1 MKKKGKVCRRLTK
14 CVASLLSA
22 AMLIQTFGVP
32 AWENGKVTMRD
43 TVITAEAAA
52 PRMTIEQMKQKFP
65 HGAYWNH
72 IVTYNNHQDANPNY
86 YEPCNNENGYTWQ
99 PCASHSRRASI
110 GQADCN
116 AITPAASQCCGFAN
130 KVAKDVYGAD
140 PRYNWPQT
148 TNRGSIKSGDVIHY
162 YGAGAD
168 ASWGH
173 WVIVIGTSGDNL
185 ILGECNIG
193 SNCKISW
200 GRYLNRY
207 SPSSMTIYSAPYDWS
222 TASISKPAAPGN
234 LKIGAADLGI
244 GDSLSVSWSA
254 PAGAT
259 GYNVQLQCTTN
270 SAYNQTKSVG
280 GTSTSFILN
289 HSGTYRIQVS
299 ANNSAGSSSVVTSG
313 NCVVHPNV
321 TVTYKDYDGSVIKT
335 QSVKY
340 GGNSSNPLAPTREGY
355 TFQGWSHDGKNLTKD
370 TVITA
375 QYKINTYTVKFVD
388 YKGEQIGE
396 SQRIEHGKSAAAPEE
411 IPAAPGYVFSSWNTD
426 AYKCVTG
433 NLTVQATYVW
443 ENVDLPI
450 ITEIKS
456 AARNE
461 EKTGYNITVKM
472 TNFPSDFTKGK
483 IVTTLKTAQG
493 KMVASEI
500 DAVSFPVSGELEKEI
515 FVLYSGVATQ
525 VEVSMIGVV
534 DDDTTGT
541 PKSKAVSGIVDIGNE
556 WSEWSGEEVTDDN
569 VIKESRTEYRYK
581 DKKVIKAVSQPST
594 PSGYTYESY
603 SKTGTYTA
611 WGAWSGWSTNAYYNS
626 TLVNAESA
634 TFYRYYAFVCPHCG
648 ARDPY
653 SGNCSNCGGGGLYWV
668 EDWGITSGY
677 AYGYQAMDSAKGR
690 IYWNNNY
697 WYFEFNGASN
707 GGGGTGQPT
716 RTQWRYRT
724 RQEYNNYVYW
734 QTDFSDWQPEK
745 VTASN
750 DRKVE
755 TRTAYRYKTNSA
767 EATCYNYKRY
777 KYQNLNNGE
786 TYYTYSSVYPDSMG
800 YVGEWEYKTTFE
812 ELEKVSTVDGNI
824 DLYNGIGEN
833 SWYRAD
839 VNDQGDMT
847 VYEGSQ
853 SMEDQTGT
861 KRVIEGTVLDAAGK
875 SATLMVYKGKNED
888 PTASQLEYVG
898 QTTIGEDGKYYFEFI
913 TKEEPTAEI
922 GDFVVT
928 LGIEGATNYINLD
941 VIEAPKA
948 TYTVQFVDDE
958 GKTIDTQQVLEG
970 ENAKAPEAP
979 AKEGYEFVGW
989 DTGLNNVR
997 DNLTV
1002 TATYKKQVYTVVFV
1016 DWDNTT
1022 LEIAQFEYGDELSID
1037 KIPEQEGKE
1046 FSKWITQEGEE
1057 ALKVTQNMI
1066 VTASYVD
1073 ARYLVKFLD
1082 WDGEVIS
1089 EQELTFGEAAVLPEI
1104 EEPKEEGLKFSH
1116 WSSNGEEE
1124 FVTRDL
1130 TITPVAEFTETA
1142 EEPVFSINDGTYD
1155 EAQKVFLSCGT
1166 PGAKIY
1172 YYLYDAETADDEIY
1186 AAVKHEGT
1194 LYSSP
1199 IEISED
1205 SVIYAYAEG
1214 DEVNRSEMARLEIHI
1229 NETEKEELAI
1239 TEQPEDFKGQIGD
1252 VAIFTIKASGD
1263 NLTYQWQYQNADST
1277 GWSNSSMTGS
1287 RTATVAVPITEDKKG
1302 QKYRC
1307 VIRDEHDN
1315 IVVSNVVS
1323 IILAEI
1329 DNPFTDVFEYDYY
1342 YEPVLW
1348 AYQNGI
1354 TSGIDSTH
1362 FVPDQACTR
1371 GQVVTFLWRA
1381 MGKPEPESD
1390 DNPFVDLQKGTYYYN
1405 AVLWA
1410 YQNGITAGI
1419 DKTHFA
1425 PDDTVTRGQF
1435 VTFLYRAKGTPDYS
1449 VENPFIDV
1457 QNGTFYKDAVLWAYE
1472 NGITSGNDATHF
1484 LPDQDCTRGQVAAF
1498 LYRSQN

>member
-222 TASISKPAAPGN
+222 TASISRPAAPGN

-254 PAGAT
+254 PTGAT

-500 DAVSFPVSGELEKEI
+500 DAVSLPVSGELEKEI

-594 PSGYTYESY
+594 PSGYTYDSY

-697 WYFEFNGASN
+697 WYFELSGASN
-707 GGGGTGQPT
+707 GQGGTGQPT

-839 VNDQGDMT
+839 VNDQGDVT

-913 TKEEPTAEI
+913 TKEEPTAET

-958 GKTIDTQQVLEG
+958 GKVIDTQQVLEG

-979 AKEGYEFVGW
+979 AKEGYEFIGW

-1037 KIPEQEGKE
+1037 KMPEQEGKE
-1046 FSKWITQEGEE
+1046 FSKWITQDGEE

-1082 WDGEVIS
+1082 WDGQVIS

-1390 DNPFVDLQKGTYYYN
+1390 ENPFVDLQKGTYYYN

-1449 VENPFIDV
+1449 VKNPFTDV

-1498 LYRSQN
+1498 LYRSQD